1 MFSVSKHE
9 LNDYASQTGFLI
21 NPLEKALR
29 LIDVL
34 STLNE
39 HPFLSNKFV
48 LKGGTA
54 LNLFYF
60 NLPRLSI
67 DIDLN
72 YTASL
77 TVGEMRKDKQMFIA
91 EIESVF
97 TSEYSVEISQNE
109 HALTQFF
116 FRYRT
121 LADSSDMLKVEI
133 NYLHRQP
140 ILTPVKRKCRIKGI
154 SLEFECLDFVELSAG
169 KIAAMLERYTSRDL
183 FDVYQIANH
192 LEEKHFDALKSLLLY
207 YSIIKRPTI
216 FDLYLLKFDQ
226 IGQSDIKNHL
236 IPMLSNRSYLDR
248 ESLIQKVSDFIQPLL
263 QLSEKQIKGISEFY
277 RLGQINLTDLTAED
291 TLCLEIAKSPALQWR
306 IKNIIN
312 YRKKHK

>member
-1 MFSVSKHE
+1 MFSVSRHE

-29 LIDVL
+29 LINVL

-39 HPFLSNKFV
+39 HPFLCNKFV

-72 YTASL
+72 YTAFL
-77 TVGEMRKDKQMFIA
+77 KVGEMRKDKQMIIT

-97 TSEYSVEISQNE
+97 ASEYSVEISQDK
-109 HALTQFF
+109 HVLTQFF

-121 LADSSDMLKVEI
+121 LSGSSDMLKVEI

-140 ILTPVKRKCRIKGI
+140 ILTPVKRKCRMKGTN
-154 SLEFECLDFVELSAG
+154 LEFECLDFVELSAG

-183 FDVYQIANH
+183 FDIYQIANH

-216 FDLYLLKFDQ
+216 FDLYQLKFDQ

-236 IPMLSNRSYLDR
+236 IPMLSKRGFLDR
-248 ESLIQKVSDFIQPLL
+248 ESLIRKVEDFIQPLL

-277 RLGQINLTDLTAED
+277 RLGQINLTDLIAED

-306 IKNIIN
+306 VKNIIN